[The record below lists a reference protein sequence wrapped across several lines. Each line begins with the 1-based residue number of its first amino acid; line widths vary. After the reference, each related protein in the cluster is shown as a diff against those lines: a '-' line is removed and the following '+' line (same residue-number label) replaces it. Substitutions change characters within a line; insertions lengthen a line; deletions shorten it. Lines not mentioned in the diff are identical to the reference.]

1 MIVLVCGLPGSG
13 KTWLAERLCEGQ
25 PNFVHL
31 NADFVREAVQDWD
44 FGYEARLRQAIR
56 MRGLA
61 YCEAMFGGIAIADFV
76 CPTPETRRLFD
87 ADYTLFLDTIDISR
101 YNDTNKIF
109 VKPDNADFTIKE
121 HISEAAVELI
131 RKRILN
137 ARQPGKYNFK
147 QPTNR

>member
-1 MIVLVCGLPGSG
+1 MIVLICGLPGSG
-13 KTWLAERLCEGQ
+13 KTWLSERLCEGQ

-44 FGYEARLRQAIR
+44 FDYQARLRQAIR

-61 YCEAMFGGIAIADFV
+61 YCEAMFGSIAIADFV
-76 CPTPETRRLFD
+76 CPTPDTRRLFD

-121 HISEAAVELI
+121 QLREESVELI

-147 QPTNR
+147 YPSK

>member
-44 FGYEARLRQAIR
+44 FGYEARLRQAMR

-61 YCEAMFGGIAIADFV
+61 YCEAMFGGIAVADFV

>member
-1 MIVLVCGLPGSG
+1 MIVLICGLPGSG

-44 FGYEARLRQAIR
+44 FDYNARLRQAIR
-56 MRGLA
+56 MRGLS
-61 YCEAMFGGIAIADFV
+61 YCEAMFGSIAIADFV
-76 CPTPETRRLFD
+76 CPTPETRKLFD

-121 HISEAAVELI
+121 YISEAAVELI

-147 QPTNR
+147 HPNR

>member
-13 KTWLAERLCEGQ
+13 KSWLAERLCEGQ

-31 NADFVREAVQDWD
+31 DADMIREAVQDWD
-44 FGYEARLRQAIR
+44 FSEEARLRQAMR

-61 YCEAMFGGIAIADFV
+61 YCEAMFDGIAIADFV
-76 CPTPETRRLFD
+76 CPTPDTRKLFD
-87 ADYTLFLDTIDISR
+87 ADYTIFLDTIDISR
-101 YNDTNKIF
+101 YSDTNRLF

-121 HISEAAVELI
+121 QLQDSAVDLI

-137 ARQPGKYNFK
+137 ARQIGKYNFRK
-147 QPTNR
+147 PT

>member
-31 NADFVREAVQDWD
+31 NADRIREAVQDWD
-44 FGYEARLRQAIR
+44 FSEEARMRQAIR

-61 YCEAMFGGIAIADFV
+61 FTEAMFNGIAIADFV
-76 CPTPETRRLFD
+76 CPTPETRKLFD
-87 ADYTLFLDTIDISR
+87 ADYTIFLDTINISR
-101 YNDTNKIF
+101 YSDTNKVF
-109 VKPDNADFTIKE
+109 VKPDADFTIYE
-121 HISEAAVELI
+121 HLPESAVELI

-137 ARQPGKYNFK
+137 ERPIGKYNFRK
-147 QPTNR
+147 PT

>member
-13 KTWLAERLCEGQ
+13 KSWLAERLCEGQ

-31 NADFVREAVQDWD
+31 DADMIREAVQDWD
-44 FGYEARLRQAIR
+44 FSEEARLRQALR

-61 YCEAMFGGIAIADFV
+61 YCEAMFDGIAIADFV
-76 CPTPETRRLFD
+76 CPTPETRKLFD
-87 ADYTLFLDTIDISR
+87 ADYTIFIDTIDISR
-101 YNDTNKIF
+101 YSDTNRLF

-121 HISEAAVELI
+121 QLQDSAVDFI

-137 ARQPGKYNFK
+137 ARQIGKYNFRK
-147 QPTNR
+147 PT